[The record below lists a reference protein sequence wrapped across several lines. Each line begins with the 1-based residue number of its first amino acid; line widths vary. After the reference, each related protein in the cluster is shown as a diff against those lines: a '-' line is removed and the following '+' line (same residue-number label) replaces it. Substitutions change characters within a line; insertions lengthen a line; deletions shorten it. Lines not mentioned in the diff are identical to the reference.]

1 MSRKKT
7 YVTDYD
13 KLQHLMLCSIL
24 DCQISDIIRY
34 EKNDKK

>member
-13 KLQHLMLCSIL
+13 KLQHLI
-24 DCQISDIIRY
+24 QIGDST
-34 EKNDKK
+34 NLLPLTV